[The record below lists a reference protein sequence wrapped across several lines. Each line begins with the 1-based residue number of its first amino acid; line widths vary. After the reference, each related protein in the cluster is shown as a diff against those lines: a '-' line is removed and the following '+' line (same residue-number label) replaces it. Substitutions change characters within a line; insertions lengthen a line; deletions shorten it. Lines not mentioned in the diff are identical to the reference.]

1 MIVMG
6 AYGHSGI
13 REIFGSCTQF
23 VLADC
28 PKMLFL
34 YH

>member
-6 AYGHSGI
+6 AYGHNGI
-13 REIFGSCTQF
+13 REIFGSCTRA

-28 PKMLFL
+28 HKILFL

>member
-6 AYGHSGI
+6 AFEHSGI
-13 REIFGSCTQF
+13 REIFGSCTRS